1 MVKASQL
8 VSSGMGELIVRRAR
22 GWFGLLRNY
31 RVLVDGEE
39 RARIGSGGSVRLQVP
54 DGPVA
59 VQARVDRR
67 GSMPWRG
74 VVGGEPTKLL
84 VRNLDSVGAIVRPDD
99 QLEIVPDT
107 DPATPSPRVDVVRRR
122 RHFFWWYG
130 AMLASAI
137 AYLTLM
143 FVWKQGGLESWRSR
157 LGGDPV
163 EDVRFRRHISRQA
176 THLQHEP
183 HQVGPEKGV
192 PYLVSFTVG
201 SHPTMK
207 PAERSP

>member
-39 RARIGSGGSVRLQVP
+39 RAKIGSGGSVRLQVP

-67 GSMPWRG
+67 GSLPWRG

-130 AMLASAI
+130 AVLASAI

-143 FVWKQGGLESWRSR
+143 FVFIHRPLVLVVGSVLWLSV
-157 LGGDPV
+157 LGAAIV
-163 EDVRFRRHISRQA
+163 RMVRFLRG
-176 THLQHEP
+176 TFNW
-183 HQVGPEKGV
+183 G
-192 PYLVSFTVG
+192 G
-201 SHPTMK
+201 SK
-207 PAERSP
+207 